1 MDTIERL
8 SEIRKEMH
16 RDMTMRRLDVDKTR
30 IIVGMGESGIN
41 AGARAVLK
49 SILKY
54 IDDNAIDDAVVIL
67 NNFNDQNNWAPVV
80 WIERTGKPLSIF
92 SNVEPDHI
100 EDILDP
106 VYNA

>member
-1 MDTIERL
+1 MDTVARL
-8 SEIRKEMH
+8 SEIRKTMH

-54 IDDNAIDDAVVIL
+54 IDEKSIEDTVVIL

-92 SNVEPDHI
+92 SNVDADHI
-100 EDILDP
+100 NDILDP
-106 VYNA
+106 VYNV